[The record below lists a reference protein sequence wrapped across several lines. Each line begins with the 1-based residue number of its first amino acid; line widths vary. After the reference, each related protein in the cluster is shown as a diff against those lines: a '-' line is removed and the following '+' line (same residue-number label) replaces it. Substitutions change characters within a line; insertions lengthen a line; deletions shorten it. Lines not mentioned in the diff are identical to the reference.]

1 MRMTSLLEITRGQSG
16 TYLSHGA
23 APKLNCVKP
32 ANAAHPQQSESL
44 LPAVAEYTEFTIDN
58 PSQGGRLVKCLCRR
72 TLPHYVARST
82 YYKHQQASSAFAL
95 SSEGGICHD
104 IAPEFEG
111 PIAGPSRP
119 VAAHPRNGA
128 GGRQPSPSAVRQQ
141 PGDNRP
147 AGDSGANIP
156 MPAGQALQN
165 SPNEANGIQRTGMVN
180 PSWFVPGEVA
190 RPGLPDA
197 FLHGGTAPRGHAG
210 QVLQMQEVD
219 DGFVQEGEEEDEQ
232 DDDRHQAAYNQHHRP
247 PSYGPDERHPH
258 ELNDYWDDS
267 ESVLAA
273 NEPHDS
279 IMDDYMSSITT
290 TMGMI
295 NSIKGM
301 GKHLQSWQEPLSKLR
316 VLPPYPI
323 PSTIYTS
330 TFTPS
335 KPSTSRASRINTPSV
350 EPDEDDPDHGEMES
364 EGEDRRLAQKTK
376 SKPRLK
382 RQRDML
388 ESFLGLQYPRPA

>member
-1 MRMTSLLEITRGQSG
+1 MPRTPSSRRASF
-16 TYLSHGA
+16 
-23 APKLNCVKP
+23 
-32 ANAAHPQQSESL
+32 QQSQNTQNS
-44 LPAVAEYTEFTIDN
+44 TIDN
-58 PSQGGRLVKCLCRR
+58 PSQGGRLVKCLCTRR

-95 SSEGGICHD
+95 SSEGGICHA

-279 IMDDYMSSITT
+279 IMDDYDEQYYNYDGHDQFNQGNVSPDRSSDADDA
-290 TMGMI
+290 
-295 NSIKGM
+295 
-301 GKHLQSWQEPLSKLR
+301 
-316 VLPPYPI
+316 PYDWRGQGETPSELAGAI
-323 PSTIYTS
+323 EQTPSPSRHTPSPVPSTPQRS
-330 TFTPS
+330 P
-335 KPSTSRASRINTPSV
+335 PASPQPPAPPRINTPSV

-364 EGEDRRLAQKTK
+364 EGEDKEIGTEDEEQAEIEEAERYVGEFFKGFNIHDLLDA
-376 SKPRLK
+376 PG
-382 RQRDML
+382 M
-388 ESFLGLQYPRPA
+388 